1 RRRKNAH
8 VRAMPRA
15 APSPPRVPRS
25 RRRAGVA
32 PAGVAP
38 AGVCRLSGQTPAS
51 ALGLVQEG
59 AAVGA
64 HRGARIPGARRREGG
79 GKEGRKARQSGTD
92 AEAWGPPPVAP
103 ARGTPAH
110 APSARPSSRGP
121 RRARAREGRPPV
133 AGLGLPPR
141 PAGRILGG
149 SQAGPASTFACRAR
163 TLRHDN

>member
-1 RRRKNAH
+1 MATSQIHAPLIHACDRLTGRRFH
-8 VRAMPRA
+8 V
-15 APSPPRVPRS
+15 
-25 RRRAGVA
+25 GK
-32 PAGVAP
+32 
-38 AGVCRLSGQTPAS
+38 
-51 ALGLVQEG
+51 E
-59 AAVGA
+59 
-64 HRGARIPGARRREGG
+64 GARRREGG

-141 PAGRILGG
+141 PAGLV
-149 SQAGPASTFACRAR
+149 SVCCFPS
-163 TLRHDN
+163 

>member
-1 RRRKNAH
+1 MATSQIHAPLIHACDRLTGRRFH
-8 VRAMPRA
+8 V
-15 APSPPRVPRS
+15 
-25 RRRAGVA
+25 GK
-32 PAGVAP
+32 
-38 AGVCRLSGQTPAS
+38 
-51 ALGLVQEG
+51 E
-59 AAVGA
+59 
-64 HRGARIPGARRREGG
+64 GARRREGG

>member
-1 RRRKNAH
+1 HGNVANPRPLDPCLRSPDRKAL
-8 VRAMPRA
+8 P
-15 APSPPRVPRS
+15 
-25 RRRAGVA
+25 
-32 PAGVAP
+32 
-38 AGVCRLSGQTPAS
+38 CRNKDK
-51 ALGLVQEG
+51 
-59 AAVGA
+59 
-64 HRGARIPGARRREGG
+64 RRREGG